1 MSLSNRRS
9 VMAIM
14 KESTE
19 GTPVFPSAATDYIA
33 IQDGF
38 SMEPGIQTLE
48 NKELR
53 SSLGKAKPILGI
65 EQPKA
70 SFDHYIRHSGVE
82 GTAPNYSNLLEAA
95 FGTKTVAGTAYNT
108 TSGSSASTI
117 HMASGAGAH
126 FQRGQAMLIKDGTN
140 GYSIRPVLSVATD
153 NITLGFNVANAPATG
168 ISTGKAVMFSPADS
182 GHPSLTIS
190 NYRANGGATEVI
202 SGGRV
207 TDFSIDF
214 NAGDLIAGKFSVEG
228 VAYYFDPVTITSSTK
243 YLDFLDEAVARAAV
257 VTVKTYKDPA
267 DFASA
272 LETSMN
278 SLGSSN
284 TFTVSYSS
292 VNGKYTIASNGTIF
306 QLLFNTGTNTANTIA
321 TKIGF
326 SAAADQ
332 TSAVTY
338 TSSTAISFAAPQTP
352 TYDSADPLV
361 AKDNEVI
368 IGDAGAGVVLQPSKV
383 SVKFSP
389 KRTEL
394 KDVTA
399 ASGVSG
405 SLITEREAK
414 ISFTS
419 YLNQFDADKFKR
431 FRANDNTQFL
441 YNFGVKSGGN
451 WVAGKC
457 GCVFVPS
464 ATISSFKLN
473 DDNGLVTLECELTA
487 YVDSSGNGEIYLNF
501 I

>member
-1 MSLSNRRS
+1 MALSNRRS

-108 TSGSSASTI
+108 TTGSTTSVM
-117 HMASGAGAH
+117 HMATGTGVN

-153 NITLGFNVANAPATG
+153 NVTLGFNVSSAPATG

-190 NYRANGGATEVI
+190 NYRANGGALEVV

-214 NAGDLIAGKFSVEG
+214 TAGDLIAGKFSVEG
-228 VAYYFDPVTITSSTK
+228 VAYYFDPVTITSSTR
-243 YLDFLDEAVARAAV
+243 YLDFTDNAATRAAV
-257 VTVKTYKDPA
+257 VTAKTYKDPL

-272 LETSMN
+272 VETSMN

-292 VNGKYTIASNGTIF
+292 TTGLYTVTSTGTTLS
-306 QLLFNTGTNTANTIA
+306 LLFNTGTNAANAMA
-321 TKIGF
+321 TKLGF
-326 SAAADQ
+326 SAASDRTGAL
-332 TSAVTY
+332 TY
-338 TSSTAISFAAPQTP
+338 TSTSVISFAAPNTP
-352 TYDSADPLV
+352 SYDNADPLV

-368 IGDAGAGVVLQPSKV
+368 IGDAGAGVVLKPSKV
-383 SVKFSP
+383 SVKFTP
-389 KRTEL
+389 ARTQL

-399 ASGVSG
+399 TSGVSG
-405 SLITEREAK
+405 SLITHREAK
-414 ISFTS
+414 ITFTAFLDQ
-419 YLNQFDADKFKR
+419 YDADKFKR

-441 YNFGVKSGGN
+441 YNFGVKTGGN

-473 DDNGLVTLECELTA
+473 DDNGLVTLECELSA